1 MLYNDSF
8 TFLLINMPYCIDS
21 WTIRVMMSDDWG
33 KLHLAFDLE
42 VCQHAKNG
50 AVAVRRKRIKGDSW
64 HYKKYCED
72 ILRQSGLS

>member
-1 MLYNDSF
+1 MMLLSIKHIMLQF
-8 TFLLINMPYCIDS
+8 FCR

-42 VCQHAKNG
+42 VCQHSKSG
-50 AVAVRRKRIKGDSW
+50 AVAVRRKRVKGDSW

-72 ILRQSGLS
+72 ILKQVGI